1 MRTATLST
9 IGVMTNNVSRMIAVL
24 VTACTLASCTN
35 GTKDV
40 ESSVEPKPIANEQV
54 AWANIWSA
62 EQGIDIFSRSGEL
75 VRGTVEAG
83 YIAQIYG
90 VEASFPGYRDT
101 LVRPLPDYDAADRE
115 PINWA
120 YYPARPRTETTIPD
134 VKTLF
139 YHLLELQSDGT
150 TITGAICTHSEAPT
164 RSRTAYVFSAIAVT
178 LSNEGTE
185 GGRPGIVDSVRNST
199 QIPGKVPTWNIFS
212 PWQIARSQLT
222 DGDDIPDRCTDWW
235 MSVFPTAV
243 LDQETGALRVP
254 KPAPPPASMT
264 QYPKWIGPSNSE

>member
-90 VEASFPGYRDT
+90 VEASFPGYRD
-101 LVRPLPDYDAADRE
+101 
-115 PINWA
+115 
-120 YYPARPRTETTIPD
+120 
-134 VKTLF
+134 
-139 YHLLELQSDGT
+139 S
-150 TITGAICTHSEAPT
+150 
-164 RSRTAYVFSAIAVT
+164 
-178 LSNEGTE
+178 
-185 GGRPGIVDSVRNST
+185 
-199 QIPGKVPTWNIFS
+199 
-212 PWQIARSQLT
+212 
-222 DGDDIPDRCTDWW
+222 
-235 MSVFPTAV
+235 
-243 LDQETGALRVP
+243 
-254 KPAPPPASMT
+254 
-264 QYPKWIGPSNSE
+264 